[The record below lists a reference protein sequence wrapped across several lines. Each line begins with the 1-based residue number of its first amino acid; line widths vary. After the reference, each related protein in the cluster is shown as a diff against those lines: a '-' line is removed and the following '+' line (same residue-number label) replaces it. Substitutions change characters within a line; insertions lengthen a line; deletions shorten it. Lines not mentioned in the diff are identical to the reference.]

1 MLSAFNYNYAIVS
14 RIPNSFKYSGQQYS
28 SKYEKESEIDVEKA
42 REEHRQLIETLKKCE
57 VRVIE
62 LQEEEDYPECCF
74 VDDCAVVIGATA
86 LITRLGQTTRQGE
99 VAEIRKVLK
108 DLKFRIVE
116 IVDPDAIVE
125 GGDVLFTGKEIFVGL
140 GQGRR
145 TNERGASAVVDA
157 FPEYNVTPVRI
168 DGQVQLKSLVSM
180 AGKDIIAVG
189 NSQNA
194 NRVMQQIRQVAQ
206 YSYRILKLDNDK
218 AANMLYV
225 NGRLIHRTREEIG
238 DRSYSVLDE
247 KITYAK
253 HKIQLSEIEKSG
265 GVLSN
270 LVLFLKKTSL
280 PKEIVSTITSRDV
293 TMYSEVNFM

>member
-1 MLSAFNYNYAIVS
+1 MLTPQAAIVS